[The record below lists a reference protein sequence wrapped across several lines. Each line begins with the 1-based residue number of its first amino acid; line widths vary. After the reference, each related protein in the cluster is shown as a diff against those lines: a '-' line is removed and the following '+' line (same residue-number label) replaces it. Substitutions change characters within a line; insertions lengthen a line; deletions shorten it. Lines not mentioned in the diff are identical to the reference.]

1 MASIVGAVVGG
12 GDGSWERVGATV
24 GGREVAVMEGTG
36 VSAAGT
42 GAQAVDA
49 SNKQETSNVMNH

>member
-1 MASIVGAVVGG
+1 MVGAVVGG
-12 GDGSWERVGATV
+12 GDGSRERVGATTV

-42 GAQAVDA
+42 GVQAVNA
-49 SNKQETSNVMNH
+49 INKQEASKVMNHR